1 MTTTGASIFGHK
13 PHKLLGS
20 ASFDQSHIHTQS
32 YGSFNP
38 GERVRVLW
46 NTASKSFANYLPELL
61 FFSHKAVS
69 KSLRPHGLQH
79 TSLHCPSPSPGVH
92 PSSCPLNHWCHPTI
106 SSSVIL
112 LSFYLQ
118 PFPAAG
124 SFPVSQLFPS
134 GGQSIGASASVLPMS
149 ILGWFPLWL
158 TVLISFTC
166 KGL

>member
-32 YGSFNP
+32 YGSFNL

-46 NTASKSFANYLPELL
+46 NTASKSFANHLPELL
-61 FFSHKAVS
+61 FFSRKAVS

-92 PSSCPLNHWCHPTI
+92 PSSCPLNHWCHPII
-106 SSSVIL
+106 SSSATL
-112 LSFYLQ
+112 FSFCLQ
-118 PFPAAG
+118 SFPASG

-149 ILGWFPLWL
+149 ILGWFPLRL

-166 KGL
+166 KCL